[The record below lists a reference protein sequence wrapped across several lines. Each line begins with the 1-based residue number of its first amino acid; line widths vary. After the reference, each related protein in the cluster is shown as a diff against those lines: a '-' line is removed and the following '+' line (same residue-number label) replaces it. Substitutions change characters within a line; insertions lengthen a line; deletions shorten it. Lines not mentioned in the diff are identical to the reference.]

1 IQHGADVVVVLDAK
15 GRSSYVSPSAARLGF
30 GDRVVTEAEIW
41 RMVHPRDRER
51 AKATLAPLLHD
62 QPGTSTRETPARA
75 TSSTA
80 GAVAQRGGGARARA
94 PGPVTETV
102 RFRALGGWRW
112 LEVTGTD
119 LLADPDVRGV
129 VLNARDVTDRMEA
142 ERRVRAS
149 EAYYR
154 AIFEK
159 SLEGVVLIGRDR
171 AIRMVS
177 GAALRML
184 AHRA

>member
-1 IQHGADVVVVLDAK
+1 AK

-62 QPGTSTRETPARA
+62 QPGTSSRETPARA
-75 TSSTA
+75 ASSTA
-80 GAVAQRGGGARARA
+80 RAVAPRDDVGGRRPPRQVTGA
-94 PGPVTETV
+94 V
-102 RFRALGGWRW
+102 RFRGLGGWRW

-119 LLADPDVRGV
+119 LRAEPDVRGV

-184 AHRA
+184 GHPAEDLNDKERSD